1 MSSRSTDDPVY
12 VHRNDLFLLRI
23 FHNVK
28 TTFAAHRAEES
39 RVSLDKRIIR
49 GKQQCL
55 SLFQRISNY
64 YESSCL
70 KTLYGKRIL

>member
-39 RVSLDKRIIR
+39 RVPMDKKYIR
-49 GKQQCL
+49 GKTTMFEL
-55 SLFQRISNY
+55 IPMH
-64 YESSCL
+64 
-70 KTLYGKRIL
+70 